1 MGQQREFQFFGVVE
15 PPMAVPTQVIA
26 FIRSYRQACR
36 VALKLAR
43 VKRTLRT
50 VAEMGGFTY
59 QHVSD
64 WFNKDDARTR
74 RSMPAECIGR
84 FEVIVGNTVITQWL
98 AAQSRL
104 TVTEELQA
112 NMVAARAGQHFG
124 DEADFD
130 LLAERMAA

>member
-1 MGQQREFQFFGVVE
+1 MGQQREFQFFGLME

-26 FIRSYRQACR
+26 FIKSYRQACR
-36 VALKLAR
+36 VALRLAR

-50 VAEMGGFTY
+50 LSEMGGFTY

-74 RSMPAECIGR
+74 RSMPAECVAR
-84 FEVIVGNTVITQWL
+84 FEVIVGNTVVSQWL
-98 AAQSRL
+98 AAQAGL
-104 TVTEELQA
+104 TVAEEMQA
-112 NMVAARAGQHFG
+112 NIVAARAGQSFE